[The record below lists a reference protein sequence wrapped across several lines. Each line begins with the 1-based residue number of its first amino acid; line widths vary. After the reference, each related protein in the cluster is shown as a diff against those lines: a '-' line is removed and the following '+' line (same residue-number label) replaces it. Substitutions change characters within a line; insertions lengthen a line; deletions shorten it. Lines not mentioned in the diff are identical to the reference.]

1 MLLISLESSFF
12 VGIIIGWQESD
23 NKAMNVD
30 EKDIKEVFFDFATF
44 HFFFFFV
51 QFAFKTFHLKSN
63 SSCIVNVV
71 N

>member
-30 EKDIKEVFFDFATF
+30 EKDIKEVFLTLPLFISSS
-44 HFFFFFV
+44 FFV
-51 QFAFKTFHLKSN
+51 QFAF
-63 SSCIVNVV
+63 
-71 N
+71 